1 MDIVLSQAFNGLSV
15 ASILLL
21 VALGLAFSFGLM
33 GVINMAHGEFIM
45 IGAYV
50 PFVIQG
56 MMGGAAGDTLG
67 LSFLLALPV
76 AFIVTAVL
84 GMGLEISLIRFLYG
98 RPLDTLL
105 ATWGVGLMLQ
115 QAARSIFGAPNV
127 QLTAPFWLSG
137 GLDVMPGVVFTYK
150 RLFIVALVAICVAA
164 IYTYL
169 HKSAAGR
176 RMRAVMQN
184 RDIAS
189 CLGVTTRAVDA
200 NTFGLGAGLAGI
212 AGCALTLLGP
222 IGPALGT
229 YYIVDAFMV
238 VVLGGVGQLPGTIL
252 AAVAIGLANT
262 TFEFVST
269 ANVGK
274 AFVLLL
280 VILFLRWKPAGLV
293 SLRGRMEPAGV
304 RS

>member
-50 PFVIQG
+50 PFVLQG
-56 MMGGAAGDTLG
+56 FMGGAAGDTMG

-76 AFIVTAVL
+76 AFVLTAAI
-84 GMGLEISLIRFLYG
+84 GMGMEHTLIRYLYG

-105 ATWGVGLMLQ
+105 ATWGVGLVLQ
-115 QAARSIFGAPNV
+115 QAARSLFGAPNV
-127 QLTAPFWLSG
+127 QVVSPPWLSG

-150 RLFIVALVAICVAA
+150 RLFIVLLAALCVAA

-169 HKSAAGR
+169 HKSSAGR

-184 RDIAS
+184 RDIAA

-252 AAVAIGLANT
+252 AALAIGLVNS

-274 AFVLLL
+274 AAVLVL
-280 VILFLRWKPAGLV
+280 VILFLRWRPSGLV
-293 SLRGRMEPAGV
+293 SLRSRTQPVGAGG
-304 RS
+304 

>member
-50 PFVIQG
+50 PFVLQG
-56 MMGGAAGDTLG
+56 AMGGAAGDTLG
-67 LSFLLALPV
+67 LSLLLALPV
-76 AFIVTAVL
+76 AFALTAAI
-84 GMGLEISLIRFLYG
+84 GMGMEQTLIRYLYG

-105 ATWGVGLMLQ
+105 ATWGVGLVLQ
-115 QAARSIFGAPNV
+115 QAARSLFGAPNV
-127 QLTAPFWLSG
+127 QVVSPSWLSG
-137 GLDVMPGVVFTYK
+137 GLDIMPGVVFTYK
-150 RLFIVALVAICVAA
+150 RLFIVLLAALCVAG

-169 HKSAAGR
+169 HRSAAGR
-176 RMRAVMQN
+176 RTRAVMQN
-184 RDIAS
+184 RDIAA

-252 AAVAIGLANT
+252 AALAIGMVNS
-262 TFEFVST
+262 TFEFLST

-274 AFVLLL
+274 AAVLVL
-280 VILFLRWKPAGLV
+280 VILFLRWRPSGLV
-293 SLRGRMEPAGV
+293 SLRSRTQPVGAGG
-304 RS
+304 

>member
-1 MDIVLSQAFNGLSV
+1 
-15 ASILLL
+15 
-21 VALGLAFSFGLM
+21 
-33 GVINMAHGEFIM
+33 
-45 IGAYV
+45 
-50 PFVIQG
+50 
-56 MMGGAAGDTLG
+56 MGGAAHDTLG

-76 AFIVTAVL
+76 AFVLTAAIGT
-84 GMGLEISLIRFLYG
+84 GMEQTLIRYLYG

-105 ATWGVGLMLQ
+105 ATWGVGLVLQ
-115 QAARSIFGAPNV
+115 QAARSLFGAPNV
-127 QLTAPFWLSG
+127 QVVSPPWLSG
-137 GLDVMPGVVFTYK
+137 GLDIMPGVVFTYK
-150 RLFIVALVAICVAA
+150 RLFIVLLVVLCVGA
-164 IYTYL
+164 IYAYL
-169 HKSAAGR
+169 HRSAAGR

-252 AAVAIGLANT
+252 AALAIGLVNS

-274 AFVLLL
+274 AAVLVL
-280 VILFLRWKPAGLV
+280 VILFLRWRPSGLV
-293 SLRGRMEPAGV
+293 SLRSRTQPVGAGG
-304 RS
+304 